1 MLRSPEEEEFCAT
14 RGRLKAKLRY
24 RPACA
29 TGATRGHLPVYLCY
43 EEPLKGKAVLR
54 EAFKRQC
61 CATVPFRGGFC
72 AARANEGQPEQRPER
87 RRGFCATSACRR
99 GFCATG
105 DRKRPLLAQD
115 CLESPSRSTGLPVG
129 FCFTFNTIS
138 MGNGPVRGKSWGG
151 LHGRLPI
158 AQIGLESA
166 ARRTGLPLT
175 ARHQRGRKVP
185 FGQPERHQG
194 GRKGFIGQ
202 LARHQGS
209 RKGSMR
215 EDSLGS
221 TREAPG
227 RQERIHWTACEA
239 PGRQERIHWTACERG
254 TREAPGRQER
264 TIWTAWDAPEAPGR
278 QEERHQGG
286 YEGLQKRILCYEG
299 LSKRK
304 LCYEGH
310 SATARAQG
318 LRVQSTDWPLKCRSE
333 HRIACHRDAP
343 GRQERT
349 IWTA

>member
-1 MLRSPEEEEFCAT
+1 MLWA
-14 RGRLKAKLRY
+14 L
-24 RPACA
+24 
-29 TGATRGHLPVYLCY
+29 RGHLPVYLCY

-72 AARANEGQPEQRPER
+72 AARANEEQPEQRPER

-105 DRKRPLLAQD
+105 DRKRPLVAQD
-115 CLESPSRSTGLPVG
+115 ALEVPFEAQACRSDFVSLLIQ
-129 FCFTFNTIS
+129 FQ
-138 MGNGPVRGKSWGG
+138 WGG

-166 ARRTGLPLT
+166 ARRKGLPLI
-175 ARHQRGRKVP
+175 ARHQRGRKIP

-202 LARHQGS
+202 LARHQGG
-209 RKGSMR
+209 RKGSIGQPA
-215 EDSLGS
+215 S
-221 TREAPG
+221 
-227 RQERIHWTACEA
+227 
-239 PGRQERIHWTACERG
+239 
-254 TREAPGRQER
+254 EAPGRQER
-264 TIWTAWDAPEAPGR
+264 TIWTAWDALEAPGR

-310 SATARAQG
+310 SATIRAQG
-318 LRVQSTDWPLKCRSE
+318 LRVQSTDWSLKCRSE
-333 HRIACHRDAP
+333 HRIACHREAP
-343 GRQERT
+343 RRQERT

>member
-1 MLRSPEEEEFCAT
+1 MLWV
-14 RGRLKAKLRY
+14 L
-24 RPACA
+24 
-29 TGATRGHLPVYLCY
+29 RGHLPVYLCY

-72 AARANEGQPEQRPER
+72 AARANEEQPEQRPER

-105 DRKRPLLAQD
+105 DRKRPLVAQD
-115 CLESPSRSTGLPVG
+115 ALEVPLVAQACRSDFVSLLIQ
-129 FCFTFNTIS
+129 FQ
-138 MGNGPVRGKSWGG
+138 WGG

-202 LARHQGS
+202 LARHQGG

-215 EDSLGS
+215 AGKNHFW
-221 TREAPG
+221 REAPG
-227 RQERIHWTACEA
+227 RQERIHWTACKAPERHGRGRKEPFGQPGKHQGGTREA
-239 PGRQERIHWTACERG
+239 GKDSLDSLRG
-254 TREAPGRQER
+254 TREAGKNHLHRLGGTREAAGRLIPVGPGLNCNASLRFSGFVHKCKELNNQ
-264 TIWTAWDAPEAPGR
+264 ITASIFWKKNTPQKD
-278 QEERHQGG
+278 RHRCGKKTNLRWLSVICL
-286 YEGLQKRILCYEG
+286 YLQ
-299 LSKRK
+299 S
-304 LCYEGH
+304 H
-310 SATARAQG
+310 DPTQ
-318 LRVQSTDWPLKCRSE
+318 TDESSE
-333 HRIACHRDAP
+333 
-343 GRQERT
+343 T
-349 IWTA
+349 N

>member
-1 MLRSPEEEEFCAT
+1 MLWA
-14 RGRLKAKLRY
+14 L
-24 RPACA
+24 
-29 TGATRGHLPVYLCY
+29 RGHLPVYLCY

-72 AARANEGQPEQRPER
+72 AARANEEQPEQRPER

-105 DRKRPLLAQD
+105 DRKRPLVAQD
-115 CLESPSRSTGLPVG
+115 ALEVLFVAQACRSDFVSLLIQ
-129 FCFTFNTIS
+129 FQ
-138 MGNGPVRGKSWGG
+138 WGG

-166 ARRTGLPLT
+166 ARRKGLPLI
-175 ARHQRGRKVP
+175 ARHQRGRKIP

-202 LARHQGS
+202 LARHQGG

-215 EDSLGS
+215 EERTIWTAS
-221 TREAPG
+221 EAPG

-254 TREAPGRQER
+254 TREAGKNHLDSLGCTRGTREAGR
-264 TIWTAWDAPEAPGR
+264 EAPGR
-278 QEERHQGG
+278 LRGPSEEDPV
-286 YEGLQKRILCYEG
+286 
-299 LSKRK
+299 
-304 LCYEGH
+304 
-310 SATARAQG
+310 
-318 LRVQSTDWPLKCRSE
+318 LRRPLKEEVVLRGPQRNDPSTGSSGSE
-333 HRIACHRDAP
+333 HRLVFKVPLGAQDCLSQGGTPETGKDHLDSLRGTREAGKDSLDLRRARAAGKVP
-343 GRQERT
+343 SVDYLL
-349 IWTA
+349 W

>member
-1 MLRSPEEEEFCAT
+1 MLWV
-14 RGRLKAKLRY
+14 L
-24 RPACA
+24 
-29 TGATRGHLPVYLCY
+29 RGHLPVYLCY

-72 AARANEGQPEQRPER
+72 AARANEEQPEQRPER

-105 DRKRPLLAQD
+105 DRKRPLVAQD
-115 CLESPSRSTGLPVG
+115 ALEVPLVAQACRSDFVSLLIQ
-129 FCFTFNTIS
+129 FQ
-138 MGNGPVRGKSWGG
+138 WGG

-202 LARHQGS
+202 LARHQGG

-215 EDSLGS
+215 EERTIWTASEAPGRHQRGTGEAGKNHLDSLGS

-239 PGRQERIHWTACERG
+239 PGRQERTICTAW
-254 TREAPGRQER
+254 EAPGRQ
-264 TIWTAWDAPEAPGR
+264 
-278 QEERHQGG
+278 QG
-286 YEGLQKRILCYEG
+286 
-299 LSKRK
+299 
-304 LCYEGH
+304 
-310 SATARAQG
+310 
-318 LRVQSTDWPLKCRSE
+318 D
-333 HRIACHRDAP
+333 
-343 GRQERT
+343 
-349 IWTA
+349 